1 MCLALSAE
9 RRTPLTNALN
19 MTDKKTDNPLSSSSG
34 KTPAS
39 QYLLVVK
46 SGDAATKTN
55 RVNAVVG
62 ALKAAKL
69 TVQQQLSE
77 AGDEVL
83 LTVGAPFA
91 VLCQAAEQLGY
102 VKPRSSDGE
111 MALFEYA
118 LRDTFENF
126 SESINGF
133 WHPAEEAALLLS
145 LIDDVVATPA
155 DLEKAGLT
163 LPPTGSRQNLISSLV
178 HSDAL
183 VEKLPIGLPRKPDF
197 KGDAQDVW
205 EAYGSEV
212 ALYFGWMDHLR
223 SSLMVPGAVGLL
235 LYAHKATSL
244 TLSEMRKA
252 ECLTE
257 APWYCPL
264 LPPQEYTV
272 DDDPWLPVFSVFI
285 VLWAAAFVATWKQ
298 KQNEYAWNFGLNQ
311 GAISLEK
318 LHSHEEPVP
327 PSLFTVLTTY
337 GLSVIVTAGMLA
349 LAFGA
354 MVCSLNLQGYIKD
367 QLWTERYFYIKP
379 LAELAEEGQI
389 FDPLQT
395 GRALFG
401 FEEATGVYLFPLVP
415 VIGHVVVILT
425 LNTIYKTVA
434 EWLTSIEPHSEEAA
448 AERSMQ
454 LKRFFFEAFDCYI
467 ALFYLAF
474 VQCDVRRL
482 RTELI
487 SIYTIDSFRRVFSE
501 AVLPYLLQSQSRR
514 SHAKARKS
522 NKDLSD
528 DKTDCD
534 EVVEYLELD
543 EYESFDDYLE
553 MVIAF
558 GYVVLFASAF
568 PLAAPLTLVC
578 LWVER
583 ASDLWKMGH
592 VLRRKSPSQSFSC
605 L

>member
-1 MCLALSAE
+1 
-9 RRTPLTNALN
+9 
-19 MTDKKTDNPLSSSSG
+19 MTDKKTDAPLAASG

-39 QYLLVVK
+39 QYMLVAK
-46 SGDAATKTN
+46 AGDAKAERMAAITN
-55 RVNAVVG
+55 
-62 ALKAAKL
+62 ALRAANL
-69 TVQQQLSE
+69 TAQPQLNE
-77 AGDEVL
+77 AGDEIML
-83 LTVGAPFA
+83 RVGADFA
-91 VLCQAAEQLGY
+91 VLCQAAEHLGY

-111 MALFEYA
+111 MALFAHA
-118 LRDTFENF
+118 LRHTFRGF
-126 SESINGF
+126 SEGDINGF

-145 LIDDVVATPA
+145 LIDDVIATPD
-155 DLEKAGLT
+155 DLAKATLT
-163 LPPTGSRQNLISSLV
+163 LPPAGSRQNLISALE

-183 VEKLPIGLPRKPDF
+183 VEKLPIGLPRKEGF
-197 KGDAQDVW
+197 TGDAQDAW
-205 EAYGSEV
+205 EAYGSEA

-223 SSLMVPGAVGLL
+223 SSLMVPGAAGLV
-235 LYAHKATSL
+235 LYAHKASSL
-244 TLSEMRKA
+244 TLSKMRKA

-257 APWYCPL
+257 GTDGPWYCPL
-264 LPPQEYTV
+264 LPTQAITV

-285 VLWAAAFVATWKQ
+285 VLWAATFLATWKQ

-311 GAISLEK
+311 GAIALEK
-318 LHSHEEPVP
+318 LHSDEEPTP

-337 GLSVIVTAGMLA
+337 GLSVVVTAGMLA

-379 LAELAEEGQI
+379 LAELAEEGKI

-401 FEEATGVYLFPLVP
+401 FEEATGIYLFPLVP

-514 SHAKARKS
+514 SHAAARKS

-528 DKTDCD
+528 DKTDRD
-534 EVVEYLELD
+534 EIVEYLELD

-568 PLAAPLTLVC
+568 PLAAPLTIV
-578 LWVER
+578 WYV
-583 ASDLWKMGH
+583 
-592 VLRRKSPSQSFSC
+592 P
-605 L
+605 